1 MEIRTLLQH
10 LGLTGH
16 AGNIYLALLETGP
29 ETVAAIARKAKI
41 ERPLVYHALPE
52 LLARGLLA
60 KTPKGKRTYYSA
72 LSPSRLGLIFD
83 EVGIELKKT
92 LPLLEER
99 FARSGDRPHVSYLE
113 GREGIVAVY
122 EDIINTLPS
131 GGVFYR
137 YSSGKE
143 VRNKEYYVPKNYN
156 ARRDAKKLERYVITN
171 KETAARK
178 SRRPERAMK
187 VIPPGSDLFAY
198 NITELIYG
206 PKIAFVDYNTETAV
220 IIENPVIAQFQERLF
235 KLLYQRL

>member
-1 MEIRTLLQH
+1 MNIQKLLRH
-10 LGLTGH
+10 LGLEGH
-16 AGNIYLALLETGP
+16 AGEIYLALLGTGP
-29 ETVAAIARKAKI
+29 ETIAGIARMAKI

-52 LLARGLLA
+52 LLAKGLIA
-60 KTPKGKRTYYSA
+60 KAPKGKRTYYSA

-92 LPLLEER
+92 LPTLEER
-99 FARSGDRPHVSYLE
+99 FSKSGERPRVTYLE
-113 GREGIVAVY
+113 GREGIIAVY
-122 EDIINTLPS
+122 EDILATLPS
-131 GGVFYR
+131 GGIFYR
-137 YSSGKE
+137 YSSAKE
-143 VRNKEYYVPKNYN
+143 VRNKIYVPKNYE

-178 SRRPERAMK
+178 SRSAEMAIK
-187 VIPPGSDLFAY
+187 VIPAGSDVFAY

>member
-1 MEIRTLLQH
+1 MNIQKLLRH
-10 LGLTGH
+10 LGLEGH
-16 AGNIYLALLETGP
+16 TGNIYLALLETGP
-29 ETVAAIARKAKI
+29 ETVAGIARKAKI

-52 LLARGLLA
+52 LLAKGLIA
-60 KTPKGKRTYYSA
+60 KAPKGKRTYYSA
-72 LSPSRLGLIFD
+72 LSPAKLGLMFD
-83 EVGIELKKT
+83 ELGLELRRS
-92 LPLLEER
+92 LPILEER
-99 FARSGDRPHVSYLE
+99 FAKSGDRPHVTYLE
-113 GREGIVAVY
+113 GRQGIVAVY
-122 EDIINTLPS
+122 EDIIATLPS

-137 YSSGKE
+137 YSSAKE
-143 VRNKEYYVPKNYN
+143 VRNKEYYVPKNYV

-171 KETAARK
+171 KESAARK
-178 SRRPERAMK
+178 SRRAERAMK